1 MNQPMR
7 LMIIGQQ
14 TNDWTCSDNL
24 DHLMKTYEDFNLGVK
39 YYSSPFWNITRKLE
53 IAMGN
58 VEYSCVWTNI
68 NKFDLDKNRP
78 YGKFEREIS
87 KLDSILIG
95 EIEILKPR
103 VCIFFT
109 GPSFDQRIEKIFEG
123 VTFENVGNW
132 KKSQLS
138 KLSHQMLPILTYRTH
153 HPKSLRIRYLEG
165 DFIEVIR
172 KTIVTNQRCISEATS

>member
-1 MNQPMR
+1 MSLKDELKQLYQTRNNDFNKIVALFKDDGLTGPILISPNELYLNQPMR

-95 EIEILKPR
+95 EIGFLKPR

-109 GPSFDQRIEKIFEG
+109 GPSFDQK
-123 VTFENVGNW
+123 
-132 KKSQLS
+132 
-138 KLSHQMLPILTYRTH
+138 
-153 HPKSLRIRYLEG
+153 
-165 DFIEVIR
+165 
-172 KTIVTNQRCISEATS
+172 